1 MMGAVGDRIDEG
13 GGAYAVLDAIGLAI
27 IVTTPEGLITY
38 WSRQAEELFGWT
50 AGEAVGLQ
58 ILEVTPSS
66 NVVGQAEE
74 IFAALA
80 KGESWTGEMVLR
92 RRDGST
98 FTAQVTDTP
107 LFDVDGRL
115 IGIVG
120 VSADVTDRR
129 IAEAALRREEERL
142 RVALAAGRMGTWE
155 WDRNGD
161 LVVWDH
167 RMDELVGLDG
177 SSFSGT
183 FDDYVELVHPD
194 DRAEVVAT
202 IERSI
207 ELGGMHEIEHRIV
220 LSNGSVRW
228 INARGGTVQDDAG
241 EVTGLVGVAADVT
254 GRREAEEERE
264 RLLTAEAW
272 ARAEAEAARGR
283 MQFLAEATAALN
295 EPLGLD
301 DRIIALAEVGAPVL
315 ADVCAVYL
323 LDARGRPVP
332 KAAHL
337 GDGSLDEALLDVLGG
352 LSIKP
357 DAPAGVALA
366 VREGRTSWVPEFTD
380 DLLRG
385 STDDDA
391 DLELLRSLGLASGL
405 AVPLRGRDRVIGAVS
420 FVTLAA
426 RKMTKDDVV
435 VAETLCDRGG
445 VAIENA
451 LLAAL
456 QAATEREIRFQATLL
471 RSLNDAAAD
480 GILVVSP
487 EGKVLSHN
495 QRFVDLWHFDPDTVE
510 TLADDALL
518 DAAIAR
524 VLDPD
529 AFIARVRALYAGRSG
544 PARDEIVLVD
554 GTILDR
560 FGTPLHGREGDYYG
574 WAWHFRDVT
583 AERRREAEIVA
594 AGERFAELS
603 RVLQQS
609 LLPPVLPDLAGID
622 LAARYHPA
630 YQGLDVGGDFYDVFA
645 LQDGWML
652 VIGDVCGK
660 GAEAAALTGLVR
672 YTIRAAAMHADTLVG
687 MLSEVNATMLA
698 HQPDPQAPRFATVC
712 CIEVTCADD
721 GGLDVEVACAGH
733 EAPLVVRADGGVTHL
748 DASGTVL
755 GVLRDF
761 GATTARAHLAQGSA
775 LVAVTDGILEA
786 RDHTGTFFD
795 LTRLERVLG
804 QVAGQRSAGIAGAV
818 ELAAL
823 AWQDGI
829 ARDDIAVLVVQPDP
843 ASP

>member
-1 MMGAVGDRIDEG
+1 MMGAVGNRIDEG
-13 GGAYAVLDAIGLAI
+13 GGAHDVLDAIGLAI
-27 IVTTPEGLITY
+27 IVTDPEGTITF
-38 WSRQAEELFGWT
+38 WSRQAERLFGWT
-50 AGEAVGLQ
+50 ADEALGRQ
-58 ILEVTPSS
+58 ILEVTPSES
-66 NVVGQAEE
+66 VAGQAEE
-74 IFAALA
+74 IFAALTQ
-80 KGESWTGEMVLR
+80 GESWTGEMPLR

-98 FTAQVTDTP
+98 FTARVTDTP
-107 LFDVDGRL
+107 IVDDEGGL
-115 IGIVG
+115 VGIVG
-120 VSADVTDRR
+120 VSEDVTDRR
-129 IAEAALRREEERL
+129 VAEAAARREEERL

-155 WDRNGD
+155 WDRNGN

-194 DRAEVVAT
+194 DRADVVAT
-202 IERSI
+202 IERSV

-220 LSNGSVRW
+220 LSDGSIRW
-228 INARGGTVQDDAG
+228 INARGGAVQDNDG

-254 GRREAEEERE
+254 GRRLAEEERE
-264 RLLTAEAW
+264 RLLAAEAW

-301 DRIIALAEVGAPVL
+301 ERVAALAEVGAPEL

-323 LDARGRPVP
+323 LDERGRPVP

-337 GDGSLDEALLDVLGG
+337 GDGSLDESLLDLLGG
-352 LSIKP
+352 LSIRPK
-357 DAPAGVALA
+357 APAGVALA

-385 STDDDA
+385 STDDQA
-391 DLELLRSLGLASGL
+391 ELELLRSLELGSGV
-405 AVPLRGRDRVIGAVS
+405 AVPLRGRDRVLGAVS
-420 FVTLAA
+420 LVTLGG
-426 RKMTKDDVV
+426 RRMTPDDVV

-451 LLAAL
+451 LLATL
-456 QAATEREIRFQATLL
+456 QAETERETRFQATLL
-471 RSLNDAAAD
+471 RTLNDAAAD

-487 EGKVLSHN
+487 DGRVLSHN
-495 QRFVDLWHFDPDTVE
+495 QRFVDVWNFDPDTVA
-510 TLADDALL
+510 TLDDDALL
-518 DAAIAR
+518 EAAAR
-524 VLDPD
+524 RVVDPVG
-529 AFIARVRALYAGRSG
+529 FLARVRSLYESASG
-544 PARDEIVLVD
+544 PARDEVVLVD
-554 GTILDR
+554 GTVLDR
-560 FGTPLHGREGDYYG
+560 FGTPLHGPEGDYYG

-594 AGERFAELS
+594 ASERFAELA

-609 LLPPVLPDLAGID
+609 LLPPVLPDLEGID

-645 LQDGWML
+645 LRDGWML

-672 YTIRAAAMHADTLVG
+672 YTIRAAAMHNDTLVG

-698 HQPDPQAPRFATVC
+698 HQPDPGAPRFATVC
-712 CIEVTCADD
+712 CIELTCGDD

-733 EAPLVVRADGGVTHL
+733 EAPLVVHAGGEVTQL

-755 GVLRDF
+755 GVLHNF
-761 GATTARAHLAQGSA
+761 GATTASVHLAEGAA

-786 RDHTGTFFD
+786 RDHGGTFLD
-795 LTRLERVLG
+795 LAGLDQVVR
-804 QVAGQRSAGIAGAV
+804 QVAGQRSAAIAGAV

-823 AWQDGI
+823 AWQDGT
-829 ARDDIAVLVVQPDP
+829 ARDDIAVLVVQPAPVD
-843 ASP
+843 